1 MPVFKKHNHKRRAPF
16 TLIEITVA
24 MGILVLLMLMLFQF
38 LAGAQNAWS
47 LSQSNTRIYEN
58 ARIALELLQRELKT
72 AVASN
77 SSGHEIPFAVTDNH
91 EIETMVTA
99 TNLSTKNSKL
109 CEVSYEVDNNVLY
122 RTGIEEGSPNW
133 DFYGDTGTDW
143 TDLTGTSGLPVIR
156 GVEDFSI
163 TCYKADGSL
172 LDPNIYTTLPEFVQ
186 ISLTL
191 FDEDLMDMP
200 ANVRDA
206 KKEQTMRTF
215 TKTIFLG
222 SL

>member
-1 MPVFKKHNHKRRAPF
+1 MPVFKKHSRKRHAPF

-58 ARIALELLQRELKT
+58 ARIGMELLQRELKT

-77 SSGHEIPFAVTDNH
+77 RAGRKIPFAVTNNG
-91 EIETMVTA
+91 ELEAMVTA
-99 TNLSTKNSKL
+99 TNLSTQNSKL
-109 CEVSYEVDNNVLY
+109 CEVSYELSDNVLY

-133 DFYGDTGTDW
+133 DFYGDTGNAW
-143 TDLTGTSGLPVIR
+143 TNLTGSSGLPVIR
-156 GVEDFSI
+156 GVENFSV
-163 TCYKADGSL
+163 TCYNASGNL
-172 LDPNIYTTLPEFVQ
+172 LTPNIYTTLPAFVQ

-200 ANVRDA
+200 DNVRDA

-215 TKTIFLG
+215 TKTVFLG